1 MFIKIYDKGRYG
13 MNALELVHNRSEG
26 IRDLPSLD
34 LITRINLS
42 LTNEQRAQL
51 LKERQAII
59 ELSIEEIQS
68 NFFKIGK
75 ALAEIKKFKLYKA
88 DKLYPT
94 WSEYIKHRVVAKLHQ
109 STISDYIGIVK
120 MQLSEN
126 DYMKEDEIMRLG
138 YKKSKLLKNKLSI
151 IKQVEDPN
159 ERRKLYDK
167 FKDVYQKSFK
177 ELSGLP
183 YKTYEYQFKFIPPS
197 KKNIQRKKNVVE
209 KQTDNFILKLNTI
222 SGIISI
228 SPRNKSVKNQE
239 QVLNRIHKILKEEDY

>member
-1 MFIKIYDKGRYG
+1 
-13 MNALELVHNRSEG
+13 MNALELVHSRSEG

-42 LTNEQRAQL
+42 LTGEQRAQL
-51 LKERQAII
+51 LRERQTII
-59 ELSIEEIQS
+59 EKSIEEIQS

-120 MQLSEN
+120 MQLSES
-126 DYMKEDEIMRLG
+126 DYMKEDEIVKLG
-138 YKKSKLLKNKLSI
+138 YKKAKLLKNKLSI
-151 IKQVEDPN
+151 IEQVEDPTKHR
-159 ERRKLYDK
+159 ELKEKFRR
-167 FKDVYQKSFK
+167 VYQKSFK

-197 KKNIQRKKNVVE
+197 KKNIKRRKKVVE
-209 KQTDNFILKLNTI
+209 KQTDEYILKLNTI

-228 SPRNKSVKNQE
+228 TPKNKSVKNQE
-239 QVLNRIHKILKEEDY
+239 QILKVIHDTLLNID